1 MAEKALMLG
10 VPLVLL
16 MILALN
22 AFDYWQWRQSFD
34 QSIEAAALLVEPP
47 VHGRQ
52 LDYDRVGALFGETVV
67 IPEEPKV
74 MKSALALK
82 LKASYVAGQ
91 RGRSAAVISSS
102 EVNHKLYY
110 QGEQIMPGVELVAV
124 QARRVLIKRNGAL
137 ESISLEEVTSDAQR
151 VAPVIATTQPPR
163 PARDSIADASP
174 AESMTEK
181 LNRLRSLARG
191 EN

>member
-1 MAEKALMLG
+1 MAEKVLLLG
-10 VPLVLL
+10 VPFVLL
-16 MILALN
+16 TILGLN
-22 AFDYWQWRQSFD
+22 ALDYWQWRQSFEE
-34 QSIEAAALLVEPP
+34 SLEESALLVEPP
-47 VHGRQ
+47 VRGRQ
-52 LDYDRVGALFGETVV
+52 LDYARVGALFGESVV
-67 IPEEPKV
+67 VAPEPKV

-82 LKASYVAGQ
+82 LQASYVAGQ

-102 EVNHKLYY
+102 ESNHKLYY

-137 ESISLEEVTSDAQR
+137 ESISLEDSKAAAESMGQALVVSQ
-151 VAPVIATTQPPR
+151 PVR
-163 PARDSIADASP
+163 PERESLAEALP